1 MLNTGCLNWASA
13 HARFEPAYGLVSSAE
28 LEETLLQ
35 AVDEALLVPG
45 EIVRTAIFERIER
58 SYQLRRQEI
67 PETLETFH
75 KALQVIL
82 GAPAKII
89 ERLIAKN
96 FYDRL
101 GLDFTGHNDWTI
113 VEYFDHIK
121 TASGGKLYLD
131 LIKSHSNMTI
141 AGPEAGVVKS
151 H

>member
-1 MLNTGCLNWASA
+1 LPGLERAA
-13 HARFEPAYGLVSSAE
+13 PAIAGLRSTALDDALREATDYGL
-28 LEETLLQ
+28 L
-35 AVDEALLVPG
+35 ALG
-45 EIVRTAIFERIER
+45 EIVRETIYQRIER
-58 SYQLRRQEI
+58 THQVKRKEI
-67 PETLETFH
+67 PEKLETFH

-82 GAPAKII
+82 GASAKVI

-121 TASGGKLYLD
+121 TARGGKLYLD
-131 LIKSHSNMTI
+131 LSKQLSNPTI